1 MKFKRFLAAALSLS
15 LAMGLAACS
24 GGGSTQTPAP
34 ADSTTPGG
42 NESAGGGTFIVNLG
56 ADPTTFNPVLKA
68 DDDGHLIYQNVF
80 DGLVELNINSDVVPG
95 LAESWDI
102 SDDGLVYTFHLAQGV
117 KWHDGEP
124 FTSADVKYTYER
136 IISDDGFNGATLSN
150 ALESIECPDDNTVV
164 LNLKTADA
172 TLLGT
177 LAWYEC
183 FIIPKHI
190 YENEADWSSCEAAT
204 SKPIGTGAFKFADYQ
219 QGSSITLEKNPD
231 YFKGAPAIDKLIF
244 SIIPDDTT
252 AVQAFKNGEIDL
264 LTNVP
269 NSEVPA
275 MQADPDIKMG
285 VMTAARRYQV
295 ICNME
300 NETMSKWEVRKAI
313 ALGID
318 REEIS
323 KKGTGGLQAP
333 AYGFYPPF
341 LDWAYNADADIGERD
356 VAQAQALLEQ
366 AGYTKDANGMYLTL
380 TLDVFTGGTYGDCGK
395 VMAANLKEVGIDLK
409 VNIIEMAAWSEKIDA
424 GNYELAMMAGFQG
437 PDPDAMGKRIG
448 TGAVMNY
455 AKYSNAKVDELLAQG
470 KALVT
475 HEDRGACYQE
485 IQAIL
490 GEDLPIIPIVEF
502 ANYYA
507 CRSNVSGVPYIDNVL
522 DVHDGCYA
530 KVVMN

>member
-1 MKFKRFLAAALSLS
+1 MKFKRIFAAALTLS
-15 LAMGLAACS
+15 LALSLAACS
-24 GGGSTQTPAP
+24 GGDQKGPGAS
-34 ADSTTPGG
+34 ADP
-42 NESAGGGTFIVNLG
+42 SANMGENGGGTFIVNMG
-56 ADPTTFNPVLKA
+56 ADPTTFNPVLKG

-80 DGLVELNINSDVVPG
+80 DGLLELNINSEVIPG

-102 SDDGLVYTFHLAQGV
+102 SDDGLVYTFHLAEGV

-136 IISDDGFNGATLSN
+136 IMSDNGFNGATLSN

-164 LNLKTADA
+164 LNLKSADA
-172 TLLGT
+172 TLLGS
-177 LAWYEC
+177 LAWYEH

-190 YENEADWSSCEAAT
+190 YENEADWATCEAAT
-204 SKPIGTGAFKFADYQ
+204 RKPIGTGAFKFVDYQ

-231 YFKGAPAIDKLIF
+231 YFRGAPKVDRLIF
-244 SIIPDDTT
+244 SIIPDDAT
-252 AVQAFKNGEIDL
+252 AVQAFKNGELDL
-264 LTNVP
+264 LTGVP
-269 NSEVPA
+269 NSDVPA
-275 MQADPDIKMG
+275 MQQDPEVKMG

-300 NETMSKWEVRKAI
+300 NETMSKWEVRKAV
-313 ALGID
+313 ALGIN

-323 KKGTGGLQAP
+323 QKGTGGLQAP

-356 VAQAQALLEQ
+356 VAQAQQLLEQ

-409 VNIIEMAAWSEKIDA
+409 VNIIEMAAWAEKIEA

-437 PDPDAMGKRIG
+437 PDPDAMAKRIG

-455 AKYSNAKVDELLAQG
+455 SKYSNAKVDELLAKG
-470 KALVT
+470 KVLVT
-475 HEDRGACYQE
+475 HEDRGACYKE
-485 IQAIL
+485 VQAIL
-490 GEDLPIIPIVEF
+490 AEDLPIIPIVEF
-502 ANYYA
+502 AQYYA
-507 CRSNVSGVPYIDNVL
+507 CRNNISGVPYIDNIT
-522 DVHDGCYA
+522 DVHDSNYS

>member
-1 MKFKRFLAAALSLS
+1 MKFKRILAAALSLS
-15 LAMGLAACS
+15 LALGLASCS
-24 GGGSTQTPAP
+24 GGGSKETAGPTP
-34 ADSTTPGG
+34 SSSG
-42 NESAGGGTFIVNLG
+42 ESAGGGTFIVNLG

-80 DGLVELNINSDVVPG
+80 DGLLELNINSEVIPG
-95 LAESWDI
+95 LAETWDI
-102 SDDGLVYTFHLAQGV
+102 SDDGLVYTFHLAKGV

-124 FTSADVKYTYER
+124 FTSADVKYTFER
-136 IISDDGFNGATLSN
+136 IMSDDGFNGATLSA
-150 ALESIECPDDNTVV
+150 ALESIECPDDDTVV
-164 LNLKTADA
+164 LTLKAADA

-190 YENEADWSSCEAAT
+190 YENEADWSSCEAAIR
-204 SKPIGTGAFKFADYQ
+204 KPIGTGAFKFADYQ

-231 YFKGAPAIDKLIF
+231 YFKGAPSIDKLIF

-264 LTNVP
+264 LAGVP
-269 NSEVPA
+269 NSDVPA
-275 MQADPDIKMG
+275 MQQDPDIKMG
-285 VMTAARRYQV
+285 AMTAARRYQV

-323 KKGTGGLQAP
+323 QKGTGGLQAP

-356 VAQAQALLEQ
+356 VAQAQQLLEQ
-366 AGYTKDANGMYLTL
+366 AGYTKDSNGMYLTL
-380 TLDVFTGGTYGDCGK
+380 TLDVFAGGTYGDCGK
-395 VMAANLKEVGIDLK
+395 VMASNLKEVGIDLK
-409 VNIIEMAAWSEKIDA
+409 VNVIEMAAWAEKINA

-437 PDPDAMGKRIG
+437 PDPDAMAKRVG

-455 AKYSNAKVDELLAQG
+455 AKYSNARVDELLAQG
-470 KALVT
+470 KVLVT
-475 HEDRGACYQE
+475 HEDRGACYKE
-485 IQAIL
+485 VQAIL
-490 GEDLPIIPIVEF
+490 AEELPIIPIVEF

-507 CRSNVSGVPYIDNVL
+507 CYSNISGVPYIDNIT
-522 DVHDGCYA
+522 DVHDNNYS